1 MIEKFRDLFPRS
13 VEKELLIGD
22 QITDEECAKRLHLID
37 HCGPDD
43 SDVKYNK
50 KFIHRQI
57 LIKAIKK

>member
-1 MIEKFRDLFPRS
+1 MCGILGIVNHTKHGY
-13 VEKELLIGD
+13 KENISD
-22 QITDEECAKRLHLID
+22 FQKSLHLMD
-37 HCGPDD
+37 HRGPDA